1 MIIYLFEGEVV
12 FMAYIKGIFI
22 QDIYTN
28 ASNGYTVGLLRIKE
42 SDILEEVNK
51 VVTFTGIFNEL
62 KYKTTYKMEGN
73 FVEHS
78 KYGHQF
84 VVDSYEMVLPT
95 EEEEIIDFL
104 SSDIFPIGE
113 VTAKKIVDKLG
124 KDTLNKILDNKE
136 CLMGIPRL
144 PSKKVDKIYEIL
156 LEYQSTS
163 YIVLE
168 LSKLGF
174 STKNAISLLKKYG
187 MNTMDI
193 VNNNIYDIDEDIEIN
208 FFELDKIA
216 RNMGYELNDE
226 RRLEALTI
234 YTIKLLTFN
243 NGDTYLYFD
252 EMYDYIKK
260 YTLDL
265 DRDIFEYILLKLSK
279 QNRVVIVKDRYY
291 LSDYYD
297 AEEYI
302 SDRLIKLNEM
312 RKRKLPKLETKIK
325 VLEEQNNIVY
335 DKSQKEAITKA
346 LNNNLTIITGGPG
359 TGKTTIIKCIVR
371 LLIDIY
377 QINEQKIALLAPTGR
392 AAKKLMDTTGIPA
405 YTIHKYL
412 CWDKES
418 NMFLVDEGHPNLQEY
433 IIVDE
438 SSMID
443 TVLLSSLLKG
453 TTASAKYIFVGD
465 YYQLPS
471 VSQGQI
477 LKDMIDSDVMDVI
490 RLNCLYRQT
499 EGSYIINLAHEVKNK
514 MLSDKYLDKSDDY
527 NFICCS
533 DNQILDS
540 IKDIVSIALDKGY
553 REKDIQILA
562 PLYKTKNGIDNLN
575 KMLQEI
581 MNKPSK
587 NKEEIVSGDV
597 IYREGDKILQLVND
611 PDNFI
616 SNGDIGY
623 IEKIIPASKSKSKK
637 NEVTINFDGTMVT
650 YTPKDFINIT
660 HGYAISIHKSQGG
673 EFKLV
678 IIPFTLGY
686 KRMLYNKLV
695 YTAITRAKE
704 KLILIGDPNAF
715 VYGVNNDDIENRKT
729 SLKELLKNTYN

>member
-1 MIIYLFEGEVV
+1 
-12 FMAYIKGIFI
+12 MAYIKGIFI

-28 ASNGYTVGLLRIKE
+28 QTSGYTVGLLRVKE
-42 SDILEEVNK
+42 SDIEKEINK
-51 VVTFTGIFNEL
+51 VVTFTGTFNEL

-84 VVDSYEMVLPT
+84 LVDSYELVLPT

-104 SSDIFPIGE
+104 SSDLFPIGE
-113 VTAKKIVDKLG
+113 TTAKKIVDKLG
-124 KDTLNKILDNKE
+124 NDAINKILENKA
-136 CLMGIPRL
+136 CLLGIPRL
-144 PSKKVDKIYEIL
+144 PEKKVDKIYETL

-174 STKNAISLLKKYG
+174 TTKNAITILKKYS

-193 VNNNIYDIDEDIEIN
+193 IDNNIYDIEDDIEIS
-208 FFELDKIA
+208 FEELDKIA
-216 RNMGYELNDE
+216 RNKGYELNDE

-234 YTIKLLTFN
+234 NMMKVLTFN

-252 EMYDYIKK
+252 EMYQYMKK
-260 YTLDL
+260 HTDDL
-265 DRDIFEYILLKLSK
+265 SEDTFEYILLKLSK
-279 QNRVVIVKDRYY
+279 QNKIFIDKNKYY
-291 LSDYYD
+291 L
-297 AEEYI
+297 EEYYEAETYI
-302 SDRLIKLNEM
+302 TDRLTKLNDM
-312 RKRKLPKLETKIK
+312 PRRKLPKLETKIK

-335 DKSQKEAITKA
+335 DTSQKEAITKA

-359 TGKTTIIKCIVR
+359 TGKTTIINCIVR
-371 LLIDIY
+371 LLLDIY
-377 QINEQKIALLAPTGR
+377 QIKEQKIALLAPTGR
-392 AAKKLMDTTGIPA
+392 AAKKLMETTGIPA

-412 CWDKES
+412 CWDKDA
-418 NMFLVDEGHPNLQEY
+418 NLFQVDEYNPNIQEY

-443 TVLLSSLLKG
+443 TMLLSSLLKG
-453 TTASAKYIFVGD
+453 TLLGAKYIFVGD

-477 LKDMIDSDVMDVI
+477 LKDMIDSNVLDVI
-490 RLNCLYRQT
+490 KLNCLYRQS
-499 EGSYIINLAHEVKNK
+499 EGSYIINLAHEIKNK
-514 MLSDKYLDKSDDY
+514 ELSHKYLEKTDDY
-527 NFICCS
+527 NFIPCR
-533 DNQILDS
+533 DDQILDS
-540 IKDIVSIALDKGY
+540 IKEIVTIALDKGY
-553 REKDIQILA
+553 LEKDIQILA
-562 PLYKTKNGIDNLN
+562 PIYKTKNGIDNLN
-575 KMLQEI
+575 KILQEI
-581 MNKPSK
+581 MNEPSK
-587 NKEEIVSGDV
+587 HKTEITSGD
-597 IYREGDKILQLVND
+597 IIFREGDKILQLVND

-623 IEKIIPASKSKSKK
+623 IEKIVPSNKSKSKK

-678 IIPFTLGY
+678 IIPFTPSF

-695 YTAITRAKE
+695 YTAVTRAKE
-704 KLILIGDPNAF
+704 KLILIGDPSSF
-715 VYGVNNDDIENRKT
+715 TFGVYNDYIENRKT
-729 SLKELLKNTYN
+729 TLKELLEKKYN

>member
-1 MIIYLFEGEVV
+1 
-12 FMAYIKGIFI
+12 MAYIKGIFI
-22 QDIYTN
+22 QDIYSNST
-28 ASNGYTVGLLRIKE
+28 NGYTVGLLRVKE
-42 SDILEEVNK
+42 SDIPEEVNK
-51 VVTFTGIFNEL
+51 IVTFTGTFNEL

-73 FVEHS
+73 FVEHN

-84 VVDSYEMVLPT
+84 LVDTYELVLPT

-113 VTAKKIVDKLG
+113 ATAKKIVDKLG
-124 KDTLNKILDNKE
+124 NDAINKILENKE
-136 CLMGIPRL
+136 CLLGISRL

-156 LEYQSTS
+156 LDYQSTS

-174 STKNAISLLKKYG
+174 STKNAITLLKKYSI
-187 MNTMDI
+187 NTMDI
-193 VNNNIYDIDEDIEIN
+193 IDNNIYDTLDDVDIS
-208 FFELDKIA
+208 FDELDKIA
-216 RNMGYELNDE
+216 RNKGYESNDE

-234 YTIKLLTFN
+234 HAMNVLTFN

-252 EMYDYIKK
+252 EMYQYMKK
-260 YTLDL
+260 HTDDL
-265 DRDIFEYILLKLSK
+265 DEDTFEYILLKLSK
-279 QNRVVIVKDRYY
+279 QKRIVIIKNKYY
-291 LSDYYD
+291 LEEHFE
-297 AEEYI
+297 AENYI
-302 SDRLIKLNEM
+302 VDRLVRLNDSP
-312 RKRKLPKLETKIK
+312 RRKLPKLETKIK

-335 DKSQKEAITKA
+335 DESQKEAITKA

-371 LLIDIY
+371 LLLDIY
-377 QINEQKIALLAPTGR
+377 GIKEQKIALLAPTGR

-412 CWDKES
+412 CWDKDA
-418 NMFLVDEGHPNLQEY
+418 NLFQVDEANPNTQEY

-443 TVLLSSLLKG
+443 TMLLSSLLKG
-453 TTASAKYIFVGD
+453 TLLGAKYIFVGD

-477 LKDMIDSDVMDVI
+477 LKDMIDSNVLDVI
-490 RLNCLYRQT
+490 KLNCLYRQT
-499 EGSYIINLAHEVKNK
+499 EGSYIINLAYEIKNK
-514 MLSDKYLDKSDDY
+514 ELSQKYLDKTDDY
-527 NFICCS
+527 NFIPCP
-533 DNQILDS
+533 DNQILES
-540 IKDIVSIALDKGY
+540 IKDIVSIAIDKGY
-553 REKDIQILA
+553 QEKDIQILA

-581 MNKPSK
+581 MNEPSK
-587 NKEEIVSGDV
+587 NKTEITSGD
-597 IYREGDKILQLVND
+597 IIFREGDKILQLVND

-623 IEKIIPASKSKSKK
+623 IEKIIPAGKSKSKK
-637 NEVTINFDGTMVT
+637 NEVTINFDGTIVT

-678 IIPFTLGY
+678 IIPFTPSF

-695 YTAITRAKE
+695 YTAVTRAKE
-704 KLILIGDPNAF
+704 KLILIGDPNSF
-715 VYGVNNDDIENRKT
+715 VYGVNNDYIENRKT
-729 SLKELLKNTYN
+729 SLKELLENKYNS

>member
-1 MIIYLFEGEVV
+1 
-12 FMAYIKGIFI
+12 MAYIKGIFI
-22 QDIYTN
+22 QDIYSNST
-28 ASNGYTVGLLRIKE
+28 NGYTVGLLRVKE

-51 VVTFTGIFNEL
+51 VVTFTGKFNEL

-73 FVEHS
+73 FVEHN

-84 VVDSYEMVLPT
+84 LVESYELVLPT

-113 VTAKKIVDKLG
+113 ATAKKIVDKLG
-124 KDTLNKILDNKE
+124 KDSINKILEDKNN
-136 CLMGIPRL
+136 LLGIPRL
-144 PSKKVDKIYEIL
+144 SEKKIDKIYEIL
-156 LEYQSTS
+156 LDYQSTS
-163 YIVLE
+163 HIVLE
-168 LSKLGF
+168 LTKLGF
-174 STKNAISLLKKYG
+174 STKNAITLLKKYSN
-187 MNTMDI
+187 NTLDI
-193 VNNNIYDIDEDIEIN
+193 INNNIYDVEDDIEIN
-208 FFELDKIA
+208 FIELDKIA
-216 RNMGYELNDE
+216 KNMGYELNDE
-226 RRLEALTI
+226 RRLDALTI
-234 YTIKLLTFN
+234 YTIKTLTFN

-252 EMYDYIKK
+252 EMYQFIKK
-260 YTLDL
+260 YTDNLDENT
-265 DRDIFEYILLKLSK
+265 FEYILLKLSK
-279 QNRVVIVKDRYY
+279 QNKIYIEKNKYY
-291 LSDYYD
+291 LDDYYE
-297 AEEYI
+297 AETYI
-302 SDRLIKLNEM
+302 TDRLTKLNELK
-312 RKRKLPKLETKIK
+312 RRKLPKLETKIK
-325 VLEEQNNIVY
+325 VLEEANNIIY

-359 TGKTTIIKCIVR
+359 TGKTTIVKCIVR

-392 AAKKLMDTTGIPA
+392 AAKKLMETTGIPA

-412 CWDKES
+412 CWDKD
-418 NMFLVDEGHPNLQEY
+418 NNIFQVDEANPNTQDY

-443 TVLLSSLLKG
+443 TILLESLLKG
-453 TTASAKYIFVGD
+453 TLKTAKYIFVGD

-477 LKDMIDSDVMDVI
+477 LKDMIDSNVLDVI
-490 RLNCLYRQT
+490 KLNCLYRQT
-499 EGSYIINLAHEVKNK
+499 EGSYIINLAHEIKNK
-514 MLSDKYLDKSDDY
+514 ELSDKYLQKTDDY
-527 NFICCS
+527 NFISCP
-533 DNQILDS
+533 DDQILNS
-540 IKDIVSIALDKGY
+540 IKDIVTKALEKGY

-575 KMLQEI
+575 KALQEI

-587 NKEEIVSGDV
+587 NKKEITSGDT
-597 IYREGDKILQLVND
+597 IFREGDKILQLVND

-623 IEKIIPASKSKSKK
+623 IEKIIPAGLSKSKK

-678 IIPFTLGY
+678 VIPFTPSF

-695 YTAITRAKE
+695 YTAVTRAKE
-704 KLILIGDPNAF
+704 KLILIGDPQSF
-715 VYGVNNDDIENRKT
+715 VYGVNNVYIENRKT
-729 SLKELLKNTYN
+729 TLKELLKNKYN

>member
-1 MIIYLFEGEVV
+1 
-12 FMAYIKGIFI
+12 MAYIKGIFI

-28 ASNGYTVGLLRIKE
+28 STNGYTVGLLRIKE
-42 SDILEEVNK
+42 SDIPEEVNK
-51 VVTFTGIFNEL
+51 VVTFTGTFNDL

-73 FVEHS
+73 FVEHK

-84 VVDSYEMVLPT
+84 IVDTYEVVLPT

-104 SSDIFPIGE
+104 SSDMFPIGE
-113 VTAKKIVDKLG
+113 ATAKKIVDKLG
-124 KDTLNKILDNKE
+124 ANTINMILEDKNS
-136 CLMGIPRL
+136 LLGIPRL
-144 PSKKVDKIYEIL
+144 PEKKVDKIYETL

-174 STKNAISLLKKYG
+174 TTKNAITLLKKYS

-193 VNNNIYDIDEDIEIN
+193 INNNIYDIEEDIEIP
-208 FFELDKIA
+208 FDELDKIA
-216 RNMGYELNDE
+216 KNMGYELNDE
-226 RRLEALTI
+226 RRLEALCIHMMKT
-234 YTIKLLTFN
+234 LTFN

-252 EMYDYIKK
+252 EMYEYMKK
-260 YTLDL
+260 HTDNLDE
-265 DRDIFEYILLKLSK
+265 DIFEYILLKLSK
-279 QNRVVIVKDRYY
+279 QNKIKIIKNKYY
-291 LSDYYD
+291 LSDHHE
-297 AEEYI
+297 AENYI
-302 SDRLIKLNEM
+302 TDRLIKLNEM
-312 RKRKLPKLETKIK
+312 KRRKLPKLETKIK
-325 VLEEQNNIVY
+325 VLEDANNIIY

-359 TGKTTIIKCIVR
+359 TGKTTIIKCIVK

-377 QINEQKIALLAPTGR
+377 GINESKIALLAPTGR
-392 AAKKLMDTTGIPA
+392 AAKKLIETTRIPA

-418 NMFLVDEGHPNLQEY
+418 NLFQVDETNPNQQEY

-443 TVLLSSLLKG
+443 TMLLSSLLKG
-453 TTASAKYIFVGD
+453 TTLSAKYIFVGD

-477 LKDMIDSDVMDVI
+477 LKDMIDSEVLDVI
-490 RLNCLYRQT
+490 KLNCLYRQT
-499 EGSYIINLAHEVKNK
+499 EGSYIINLAHEIKSK
-514 MLSDKYLDKSDDY
+514 ELSEKYLEKTDDY
-527 NFICCS
+527 NFISCS
-533 DNQILDS
+533 DDQILSS
-540 IKDIVSIALDKGY
+540 IKDIVTIALNKGY
-553 REKDIQILA
+553 HEKDIQVLA

-575 KMLQEI
+575 KSLQEI

-587 NKEEIVSGDV
+587 HKTEITSGE
-597 IYREGDKILQLVND
+597 IIFREGDKILQLVND

-623 IEKIIPASKSKSKK
+623 IEKIIPANKSKSKK

-678 IIPFTLGY
+678 IIPFTPAY

-695 YTAITRAKE
+695 YTAVTRAKE
-704 KLILIGDPNAF
+704 KLILIGDPNSF
-715 VYGVNNDDIENRKT
+715 KYGVYNDYIEQRKT
-729 SLKELLKNTYN
+729 SLKELLENKYN

>member
-1 MIIYLFEGEVV
+1 
-12 FMAYIKGIFI
+12 MAYIKGIFI

-28 ASNGYTVGLLRIKE
+28 QTSGYTVGLLRVKE
-42 SDILEEVNK
+42 SDIEKEINK
-51 VVTFTGIFNEL
+51 VVTFTGTFNEL

-84 VVDSYEMVLPT
+84 LVDSYELVLPT

-104 SSDIFPIGE
+104 SSDLFPIGE
-113 VTAKKIVDKLG
+113 TTAKKIVDKLG
-124 KDTLNKILDNKE
+124 NDAINKILENKA
-136 CLMGIPRL
+136 CLLGIPRL
-144 PSKKVDKIYEIL
+144 PEKKVDKIYETL

-174 STKNAISLLKKYG
+174 TTKNAITILKKYS

-193 VNNNIYDIDEDIEIN
+193 IDNNIYDIEDDIEIS
-208 FFELDKIA
+208 FEELDKIA
-216 RNMGYELNDE
+216 RNKGYELNDE

-234 YTIKLLTFN
+234 NMMKVLTFN

-252 EMYDYIKK
+252 EMYQYMKK
-260 YTLDL
+260 HTDDL
-265 DRDIFEYILLKLSK
+265 SEDTFEYILLKLSK
-279 QNRVVIVKDRYY
+279 QNKIFIDKNKYY
-291 LSDYYD
+291 L
-297 AEEYI
+297 EEYYEAETYI
-302 SDRLIKLNEM
+302 TDRLTKLNDM
-312 RKRKLPKLETKIK
+312 PRRKLPKLETKIK

-335 DKSQKEAITKA
+335 DTSQKEAITKA

-359 TGKTTIIKCIVR
+359 TGKTTIINCIVR
-371 LLIDIY
+371 LLLDIY
-377 QINEQKIALLAPTGR
+377 QIKEQKIALLAPTGR
-392 AAKKLMDTTGIPA
+392 AAKKLMETTGIPA

-412 CWDKES
+412 CWDKDA
-418 NMFLVDEGHPNLQEY
+418 NLFQVDEYNPNIQEY

-443 TVLLSSLLKG
+443 TMLLSSLLKG
-453 TTASAKYIFVGD
+453 TILGAKYIFVGD

-477 LKDMIDSDVMDVI
+477 LKDMIDSNVLDVI
-490 RLNCLYRQT
+490 KLNCLYRQS
-499 EGSYIINLAHEVKNK
+499 EGSYIINLAHEIKNK
-514 MLSDKYLDKSDDY
+514 ELSHKYLEKTDDY
-527 NFICCS
+527 NFIPCR
-533 DNQILDS
+533 DDQILDS
-540 IKDIVSIALDKGY
+540 IKEIVTIALDKGY
-553 REKDIQILA
+553 LEKDIQILA
-562 PLYKTKNGIDNLN
+562 PIYKTKNGIDNLN
-575 KMLQEI
+575 KILQEI
-581 MNKPSK
+581 MNEPSK
-587 NKEEIVSGDV
+587 HKTEITSGD
-597 IYREGDKILQLVND
+597 IIFREGDKILQLVND

-623 IEKIIPASKSKSKK
+623 IEKIVPSNKSKSKK

-678 IIPFTLGY
+678 IIPFTPSF

-695 YTAITRAKE
+695 YTAVTRAKE
-704 KLILIGDPNAF
+704 KLILIGDPSSF
-715 VYGVNNDDIENRKT
+715 TFGVYNDYIENRKT
-729 SLKELLKNTYN
+729 SLKELLEKKYN

>member
-1 MIIYLFEGEVV
+1 MY
-12 FMAYIKGIFI
+12 MAYIKGIFI

-28 ASNGYTVGLLRIKE
+28 STNGYTVGLLRVKE
-42 SDILEEVNK
+42 SDLPEEVNK
-51 VVTFTGIFNEL
+51 VVTFTGTFDEL

-73 FVEHS
+73 FVEHN

-84 VVDSYEMVLPT
+84 LVESYEIVLPT
-95 EEEEIIDFL
+95 EEEEIIEFL

-113 VTAKKIVDKLG
+113 ATAKKIVDKLG
-124 KDTLNKILDNKE
+124 KETLSKILEGKE
-136 CLMGIPRL
+136 CLLGIPRL
-144 PSKKVDKIYEIL
+144 PEKKVNKIYEIL
-156 LEYQSTS
+156 LDYQSTS
-163 YIVLE
+163 HIVLE

-174 STKNAISLLKKYG
+174 STKNAITILKKYSN
-187 MNTMDI
+187 NTMDI
-193 VNNNIYDIDEDIEIN
+193 VNNNIYDIQDDIEIS
-208 FFELDKIA
+208 FDELDKIA
-216 RNMGYELNDE
+216 KNMGYDSNDE

-234 YTIKLLTFN
+234 NMMKILTFN

-252 EMYDYIKK
+252 EMYEYMKK
-260 YTLDL
+260 HTDNLDE
-265 DRDIFEYILLKLSK
+265 DTFEYILLKLSK
-279 QNRVVIVKDRYY
+279 QHRIIIDKNKYY
-291 LSDYYD
+291 LEDYYD
-297 AEEYI
+297 SETYI
-302 SDRLIKLNEM
+302 TDRLTKLNDM
-312 RKRKLPKLETKIK
+312 KRRKLPKLETKIK
-325 VLEEQNNIVY
+325 ILEEQNNIVY
-335 DKSQKEAITKA
+335 DQSQKEAITKA

-371 LLIDIY
+371 LLLDIY
-377 QINEQKIALLAPTGR
+377 QIKEQKIALLAPTGR

-412 CWDKES
+412 CWDKEA
-418 NMFLVDEGHPNLQEY
+418 NLFEVDESNPNPQEY

-443 TVLLSSLLKG
+443 TILLSSLLKG
-453 TTASAKYIFVGD
+453 TLLGAKYIFVGD

-477 LKDMIDSDVMDVI
+477 LKDMIDSNVLDVI
-490 RLNCLYRQT
+490 KLNCLYRQT
-499 EGSYIINLAHEVKNK
+499 EGSYIINLAHEIKNK
-514 MLSDKYLDKSDDY
+514 ELSEKYLEKTDDY
-527 NFICCS
+527 NFIPCP

-540 IKDIVSIALDKGY
+540 IKDIVNIALEKGY
-553 REKDIQILA
+553 HEKDIQVLA

-575 KMLQEI
+575 KILQEI

-587 NKEEIVSGDV
+587 NKTEITSGD
-597 IYREGDKILQLVND
+597 IIFREGDKMLQLVND

-623 IEKIIPASKSKSKK
+623 IEKIIPSHKSKSKK

-678 IIPFTLGY
+678 IIPFSPSY

-695 YTAITRAKE
+695 YTAVTRAKE
-704 KLILIGDPNAF
+704 KLILIGDPNSF
-715 VYGVNNDDIENRKT
+715 VYGVQNDYIENRKT
-729 SLKELLKNTYN
+729 SLKELLEKKYNS

>member
-1 MIIYLFEGEVV
+1 MS
-12 FMAYIKGIFI
+12 YIKGIFI

-28 ASNGYTVGLLRIKE
+28 KTNGYTVGLIRIKE
-42 SDILEEVNK
+42 SDIPEEINK
-51 VVTFTGIFNEL
+51 VVTFTGTFNDL

-73 FVEHS
+73 FVEHK

-84 VVDSYEMVLPT
+84 IVDSYEIVLPS

-104 SSDIFPIGE
+104 SSDMFPIGE
-113 VTAKKIVDKLG
+113 TTAKKIVDKLG
-124 KDTLNKILDNKE
+124 SNAINMILEDKN
-136 CLMGIPRL
+136 CLLGIPRL
-144 PSKKVDKIYEIL
+144 PEKKVDQIYEIL
-156 LEYQSTS
+156 LDYQSTS

-174 STKNAISLLKKYG
+174 TTKNAITLLKKYS

-193 VNNNIYDIDEDIEIN
+193 INNNIYDVEEDIEIP
-208 FFELDKIA
+208 FEELDKIA
-216 RNMGYELNDE
+216 KNMGYDLNDE
-226 RRLEALTI
+226 RRLEALCIHMMKTI
-234 YTIKLLTFN
+234 TFN

-252 EMYDYIKK
+252 EMYEYIKK
-260 YTLDL
+260 HTDNLDEET
-265 DRDIFEYILLKLSK
+265 FEYILLKLSK
-279 QNRVVIVKDRYY
+279 QNRIKIIKNKYY
-291 LSDYYD
+291 LSDHYE
-297 AEEYI
+297 AENYI
-302 SDRLIKLNEM
+302 TNRLTKLNEM
-312 RKRKLPKLETKIK
+312 KRRKLPKLETKIK
-325 VLEEQNNIVY
+325 VLEEANNIVY

-359 TGKTTIIKCIVR
+359 TGKTTIIKCIVK

-377 QINEQKIALLAPTGR
+377 GINEQKIALLAPTGR
-392 AAKKLMDTTGIPA
+392 AAKKLIETTRIPA
-405 YTIHKYL
+405 STIHKYL
-412 CWDKES
+412 CWDKEA
-418 NMFLVDEGHPNLQEY
+418 NLFQVDETNPNLQEY

-443 TVLLSSLLKG
+443 TMLLSSLLKG
-453 TTASAKYIFVGD
+453 TTLSAKYIFVGD

-477 LKDMIDSDVMDVI
+477 LKDMIDSEVLDVI
-490 RLNCLYRQT
+490 KLNCLYRQT
-499 EGSYIINLAHEVKNK
+499 EGSYIINLAHEIKNK
-514 MLSDKYLDKSDDY
+514 ELSEKYLDKTDDY
-527 NFICCS
+527 NFIPCP
-533 DNQILDS
+533 DDQILDS
-540 IKDIVSIALDKGY
+540 IKDIVTKALDKGY
-553 REKDIQILA
+553 HEKDIQVLA

-575 KMLQEI
+575 KTLQEI

-587 NKEEIVSGDV
+587 HKTEITSGE
-597 IYREGDKILQLVND
+597 IIFREGDKILQLVND

-623 IEKIIPASKSKSKK
+623 IEKIIPANKSKSKK

-678 IIPFTLGY
+678 IIPFTPAY

-695 YTAITRAKE
+695 YTAVTRAKE
-704 KLILIGDPNAF
+704 KLILLGDPNSF
-715 VYGVNNDDIENRKT
+715 KYGVYNDYIENRKT
-729 SLKELLKNTYN
+729 SLKELLENKYN

>member
-1 MIIYLFEGEVV
+1 MS
-12 FMAYIKGIFI
+12 YIKGIFI

-28 ASNGYTVGLLRIKE
+28 KTNGYTVGLLRIKE
-42 SDILEEVNK
+42 SDIPEEVNK
-51 VVTFTGIFNEL
+51 VVTFTGTFNDL

-73 FVEHS
+73 FVEHK

-84 VVDSYEMVLPT
+84 IVDSYEIVLPT

-104 SSDIFPIGE
+104 SSDMFPIGE
-113 VTAKKIVDKLG
+113 TTAKKIVDKLG
-124 KDTLNKILDNKE
+124 SNAINMILEDKN
-136 CLMGIPRL
+136 CLLGIPRL
-144 PSKKVDKIYEIL
+144 PEKKVDQIYEIL
-156 LEYQSTS
+156 LDYQSTS

-174 STKNAISLLKKYG
+174 TTKNAITLLKKYS

-193 VNNNIYDIDEDIEIN
+193 INNNIYDVEEDIEIP
-208 FFELDKIA
+208 FEELDKIA
-216 RNMGYELNDE
+216 KNMGYDLNDE
-226 RRLEALTI
+226 RRLEALCIHMMKTI
-234 YTIKLLTFN
+234 TFN

-252 EMYDYIKK
+252 EMYEYIKK
-260 YTLDL
+260 HTDSLDEET
-265 DRDIFEYILLKLSK
+265 FEYILLKLSK
-279 QNRVVIVKDRYY
+279 QNRIKIIKNKYY
-291 LSDYYD
+291 LSDHYE
-297 AEEYI
+297 AENYI
-302 SDRLIKLNEM
+302 TNRLTKLNEM
-312 RKRKLPKLETKIK
+312 KRRKLPKLETKIK
-325 VLEEQNNIVY
+325 VLEEANNIVY

-359 TGKTTIIKCIVR
+359 TGKTTIIKCIVK

-377 QINEQKIALLAPTGR
+377 GINEQKIALLAPTGR
-392 AAKKLMDTTGIPA
+392 AAKKLIETTRIPA
-405 YTIHKYL
+405 STIHKYL
-412 CWDKES
+412 CWDKEA
-418 NMFLVDEGHPNLQEY
+418 NLFQVDEANPNLQEY

-443 TVLLSSLLKG
+443 TMLLSSLLKG
-453 TTASAKYIFVGD
+453 TTLSAKYIFVGD

-477 LKDMIDSDVMDVI
+477 LKDMIDSEVLDVI
-490 RLNCLYRQT
+490 KLNCLYRQT
-499 EGSYIINLAHEVKNK
+499 EGSYIINLAHEIKNK
-514 MLSDKYLDKSDDY
+514 ELSEKYLDKTDDY
-527 NFICCS
+527 NFIPCP
-533 DNQILDS
+533 DDQILDS
-540 IKDIVSIALDKGY
+540 IKDIVTKALDKGY
-553 REKDIQILA
+553 HEKDIQVLA

-575 KMLQEI
+575 KTLQEI

-587 NKEEIVSGDV
+587 HKTEITSGE
-597 IYREGDKILQLVND
+597 IIFREGDKILQLVND

-623 IEKIIPASKSKSKK
+623 IEKIIPANKSKSKK

-678 IIPFTLGY
+678 IIPFTPAY

-695 YTAITRAKE
+695 YTAVTRAKE
-704 KLILIGDPNAF
+704 KLILLGDPNSF
-715 VYGVNNDDIENRKT
+715 KYGVYNDYIENRKT
-729 SLKELLKNTYN
+729 SLKELLENKYN

>member
-1 MIIYLFEGEVV
+1 MY
-12 FMAYIKGIFI
+12 MAYIKGIFI
-22 QDIYTN
+22 QDIYSNPT
-28 ASNGYTVGLLRIKE
+28 NGYTVGLLRIKE
-42 SDILEEVNK
+42 SDIPEEVNK
-51 VVTFTGIFNEL
+51 VVTFTGTFDEL

-73 FVEHS
+73 FVEHN

-84 VVDSYEMVLPT
+84 LVDTYELVLPT

-113 VTAKKIVDKLG
+113 ATAKKIVDKLG
-124 KDTLNKILDNKE
+124 NDAINKILENKE
-136 CLMGIPRL
+136 CLLGIPRL
-144 PSKKVDKIYEIL
+144 PEKKVDKIYEIL
-156 LEYQSTS
+156 LDYQSTS

-174 STKNAISLLKKYG
+174 TTKNAITILKKYG
-187 MNTMDI
+187 INTMDVI
-193 VNNNIYDIDEDIEIN
+193 DNNIYDVSDDIDISFDD
-208 FFELDKIA
+208 LDKIA
-216 RNMGYELNDE
+216 KNKGYESNDE

-234 YTIKLLTFN
+234 HAMNVLTFN

-252 EMYDYIKK
+252 EMYQYMKK
-260 YTLDL
+260 HTDNLDE
-265 DRDIFEYILLKLSK
+265 DTFEYILLKLSK
-279 QNRVVIVKDRYY
+279 QNKIIIVKNKYY
-291 LSDYYD
+291 LTEHYE
-297 AEEYI
+297 AENYI
-302 SDRLIKLNEM
+302 ANRLSKLNDM
-312 RKRKLPKLETKIK
+312 PRRKLPKLETKIK

-335 DKSQKEAITKA
+335 DPSQKEAITKA

-359 TGKTTIIKCIVR
+359 TGKTTIVKCIVK
-371 LLIDIY
+371 LLLEIY
-377 QINEQKIALLAPTGR
+377 GIKEQKIALLAPTGR

-412 CWDKES
+412 CWDKDA
-418 NMFLVDEGHPNLQEY
+418 NLFQVDESHPNNQEY

-443 TVLLSSLLKG
+443 AMLLSSLLKG
-453 TTASAKYIFVGD
+453 TLLGAKYIFVGD

-471 VSQGQI
+471 VSQGQV
-477 LKDMIDSDVMDVI
+477 LKDMIDSNVLDVI
-490 RLNCLYRQT
+490 KLNCLYRQT
-499 EGSYIINLAHEVKNK
+499 EGSYIINLAYEIKNK
-514 MLSDKYLDKSDDY
+514 ELSEKYLNKTDDY
-527 NFICCS
+527 NFIPCP

-540 IKDIVSIALDKGY
+540 IKDIVNIALEKGY
-553 REKDIQILA
+553 HEKDIQILA

-587 NKEEIVSGDV
+587 NKTEITSGDT
-597 IYREGDKILQLVND
+597 IFREGDKILQLVND

-623 IEKIIPASKSKSKK
+623 IEKIIPAGKSKSKK
-637 NEVTINFDGTMVT
+637 NEVTINFDGTIVT

-678 IIPFTLGY
+678 IIPFTPSF

-695 YTAITRAKE
+695 YTAVTRAKE
-704 KLILIGDPNAF
+704 KLILIGDPNSF
-715 VYGVNNDDIENRKT
+715 VYGVGNDYIENRKT
-729 SLKELLKNTYN
+729 SLKELLENKYN

>member
-1 MIIYLFEGEVV
+1 MS
-12 FMAYIKGIFI
+12 YIKGIFI
-22 QDIYTN
+22 QDIYSNPT
-28 ASNGYTVGLLRIKE
+28 NGYTVGLLRVKE
-42 SDILEEVNK
+42 SDIPEEVNK
-51 VVTFTGIFNEL
+51 VVTFTGTFNEL

-73 FVEHS
+73 FVEHN

-84 VVDSYEMVLPT
+84 LVDSYELVLPT

-113 VTAKKIVDKLG
+113 ATAKKIVDKLG
-124 KDTLNKILDNKE
+124 TDTLNKILEDKN
-136 CLMGIPRL
+136 CLLGIPRL
-144 PSKKVDKIYEIL
+144 PEKKVDKIYEIL
-156 LEYQSTS
+156 LDYQSTS

-174 STKNAISLLKKYG
+174 STKNAITLLKKYS

-193 VNNNIYDIDEDIEIN
+193 IDNNIYDVRDDIEIS
-208 FFELDKIA
+208 FDELDKIA
-216 RNMGYELNDE
+216 RNKGYELNDE

-234 YTIKLLTFN
+234 NMMNVLTFN

-252 EMYDYIKK
+252 EMYEYMKK
-260 YTLDL
+260 HTDNIEE
-265 DRDIFEYILLKLSK
+265 DTFEYILLKLSK
-279 QNRVVIVKDRYY
+279 QSKIFIDKNKYY
-291 LSDYYD
+291 LYEHYE
-297 AEEYI
+297 AETYI
-302 SDRLIKLNEM
+302 TNRLAKLNDM
-312 RKRKLPKLETKIK
+312 PRRKLPKLETKIK
-325 VLEEQNNIVY
+325 VLEDTNNIVY
-335 DKSQKEAITKA
+335 DPSQKEAITKA

-359 TGKTTIIKCIVR
+359 TGKTTIVKCIVK
-371 LLIDIY
+371 LLLDIY
-377 QINEQKIALLAPTGR
+377 GIKEQKIALLAPTGR

-412 CWDKES
+412 CWDKEA
-418 NMFLVDEGHPNLQEY
+418 NLFQVDEAHPNLQEY

-443 TVLLSSLLKG
+443 TMLLSSLLKG
-453 TTASAKYIFVGD
+453 TTLGAKYIFVGD

-477 LKDMIDSDVMDVI
+477 LKDMIDSNVLDVI
-490 RLNCLYRQT
+490 KLNCLYRQT
-499 EGSYIINLAHEVKNK
+499 EGSYIINLAHEIKNK
-514 MLSDKYLDKSDDY
+514 ELSKKYLEKTDDY
-527 NFICCS
+527 NFISCS
-533 DNQILDS
+533 DTQILDMV
-540 IKDIVSIALDKGY
+540 KDIVEKALEKGY
-553 REKDIQILA
+553 HEKDIQILA

-575 KMLQEI
+575 KVLQEI

-587 NKEEIVSGDV
+587 NKAEITSGD
-597 IYREGDKILQLVND
+597 IIFREGDKILQLVND

-623 IEKIIPASKSKSKK
+623 IEKIIPAGKSKSKK
-637 NEVTINFDGTMVT
+637 NEVTINFDGTMAT

-678 IIPFTLGY
+678 IIPFTPSF

-704 KLILIGDPNAF
+704 KLILIGDPNSF
-715 VYGVNNDDIENRKT
+715 VYGVNNDYIENRKT
-729 SLKELLKNTYN
+729 SLKELLENKYN

>member
-1 MIIYLFEGEVV
+1 
-12 FMAYIKGIFI
+12 MAYIKGIFI
-22 QDIYTN
+22 QDIYSNST
-28 ASNGYTVGLLRIKE
+28 NGYTVGLLRVKE

-51 VVTFTGIFNEL
+51 VVTFTGTFNEL

-73 FVEHS
+73 FVEHN

-84 VVDSYEMVLPT
+84 LVESYELVLPT

-113 VTAKKIVDKLG
+113 ATAKKIVDKLG
-124 KDTLNKILDNKE
+124 NDAINKILENKE
-136 CLMGIPRL
+136 CLLGIPRL
-144 PSKKVDKIYEIL
+144 PEKKVDKIYEIL
-156 LEYQSTS
+156 LDYQSTS

-174 STKNAISLLKKYG
+174 STKNAITLLKKYG
-187 MNTMDI
+187 INTMDI
-193 VNNNIYDIDEDIEIN
+193 IDNNIYDVSDDIDISFD
-208 FFELDKIA
+208 ELDKIA
-216 RNMGYELNDE
+216 KNIGYELNDE

-234 YTIKLLTFN
+234 NMMNLLTFN

-252 EMYDYIKK
+252 EMYEYIKK
-260 YTLDL
+260 HTDDL
-265 DRDIFEYILLKLSK
+265 DEDTFEYILLKLSK
-279 QNRVVIVKDRYY
+279 QNRIVIVKNKYY
-291 LSDYYD
+291 LLEHYE
-297 AEEYI
+297 AENYI
-302 SDRLIKLNEM
+302 ANRLTKLNDTE
-312 RKRKLPKLETKIK
+312 RRKLPKLETKIK
-325 VLEEQNNIVY
+325 VLEEQNNIIY
-335 DKSQKEAITKA
+335 DPSQKEAITKA

-359 TGKTTIIKCIVR
+359 TGKTTIVKCIVR
-371 LLIDIY
+371 LLLDIY
-377 QINEQKIALLAPTGR
+377 GIKEQKIALLAPTGR

-412 CWDKES
+412 CWDKEA
-418 NMFLVDEGHPNLQEY
+418 NLFQVDEIHPNLQEY

-443 TVLLSSLLKG
+443 TMLLSSLLKG
-453 TTASAKYIFVGD
+453 TLPTSKYIFVGD

-477 LKDMIDSDVMDVI
+477 LKDMIDSNVLDVI
-490 RLNCLYRQT
+490 KLNCLYRQT
-499 EGSYIINLAHEVKNK
+499 EGSYIINLAHEIKNK
-514 MLSDKYLDKSDDY
+514 ELSQKYLEKTDDY
-527 NFICCS
+527 NFISCP
-533 DNQILDS
+533 DNQILES
-540 IKDIVSIALDKGY
+540 VKDIVEKALDKGY
-553 REKDIQILA
+553 HEKDIQVLA
-562 PLYKTKNGIDNLN
+562 PIYRTKNGIDNLN
-575 KMLQEI
+575 KILQEI

-587 NKEEIVSGDV
+587 NKKEITSGEI

-623 IEKIIPASKSKSKK
+623 IEKIIPAGLSKSKK
-637 NEVTINFDGTMVT
+637 NEVTINFDGTLVT

-678 IIPFTLGY
+678 IIPFTPSY

-695 YTAITRAKE
+695 YTAVTRAKE
-704 KLILIGDPNAF
+704 KLILIGDSNSF
-715 VYGVNNDDIENRKT
+715 VYGVNNDYIENRKT
-729 SLKELLKNTYN
+729 SLKELLENKYN

>member
-136 CLMGIPRL
+136 CLMDIPRL

-302 SDRLIKLNEM
+302 TDRLIKLNEM

>member
-1 MIIYLFEGEVV
+1 MVMC
-12 FMAYIKGIFI
+12 MAYIKGIFI

-28 ASNGYTVGLLRIKE
+28 TTNGYTVGLLRIKE
-42 SDILEEVNK
+42 SDVHEEVNK
-51 VVTFTGIFNEL
+51 VVTFTGTFNEL

-73 FVEHS
+73 FVEHH

-84 VVDSYEMVLPT
+84 LVDSYEIVLPT

-124 KDTLNKILDNKE
+124 NDAINKILENKE
-136 CLMGIPRL
+136 CLLGIPRL
-144 PSKKVDKIYEIL
+144 PEKKVDKIYEIL
-156 LEYQSTS
+156 LDYQSTS

-174 STKNAISLLKKYG
+174 STKNAITILKKYS

-193 VNNNIYDIDEDIEIN
+193 IDNNIYDVEDDIEIS
-208 FFELDKIA
+208 FDELDKIA
-216 RNMGYELNDE
+216 RNKGSELNDE

-234 YTIKLLTFN
+234 NMMKVLTFN
-243 NGDTYLYFD
+243 NGDTYLFFD
-252 EMYDYIKK
+252 EMYEYIKK
-260 YTLDL
+260 HTDDL
-265 DRDIFEYILLKLSK
+265 DEDNFEYILLKLAK
-279 QNRVVIVKDRYY
+279 QNRIIIDKNKYY
-291 LSDYYD
+291 L
-297 AEEYI
+297 EEYYSYETYI
-302 SDRLIKLNEM
+302 TDRLTKLNDM
-312 RKRKLPKLETKIK
+312 PRRKLPKLETKIK

-335 DKSQKEAITKA
+335 DISQKEAITKA

-371 LLIDIY
+371 LLLDIY
-377 QINEQKIALLAPTGR
+377 GIKEQKIALLAPTGR

-418 NMFLVDEGHPNLQEY
+418 NLFQVDEINPNTQEY
-433 IIVDE
+433 IIIDE

-443 TVLLSSLLKG
+443 TMLLASLLKG
-453 TTASAKYIFVGD
+453 TLLGAKYIFVGD

-477 LKDMIDSDVMDVI
+477 LKDMIDSNVLDVI

-499 EGSYIINLAHEVKNK
+499 EGSYIINLAHEIKNK
-514 MLSDKYLDKSDDY
+514 ELSQKYLEKTDDY
-527 NFICCS
+527 NFIPCP
-533 DNQILDS
+533 DEQILDS
-540 IKDIVSIALDKGY
+540 IKDIVIKALEKGY
-553 REKDIQILA
+553 HEKDIQVLA
-562 PLYKTKNGIDNLN
+562 PIYKTKNGIDNLN
-575 KMLQEI
+575 KILQEI
-581 MNKPSK
+581 INPPSK
-587 NKEEIVSGDV
+587 NKTEITSGEIVF
-597 IYREGDKILQLVND
+597 REGDKILQLVND

-616 SNGDIGY
+616 SNGDLGY
-623 IEKIIPASKSKSKK
+623 IEKIIPSNKSKSKK
-637 NEVTINFDGTMVT
+637 NEVTINFDGTLVT

-678 IIPFTLGY
+678 IIPFTPSF

-695 YTAITRAKE
+695 YTAVTRAKE
-704 KLILIGDPNAF
+704 KLILIGDPNSF
-715 VYGVNNDDIENRKT
+715 VYGVNNDYIENRKT
-729 SLKELLKNTYN
+729 SLKELLEKKYN

>member
-1 MIIYLFEGEVV
+1 MMVIY
-12 FMAYIKGIFI
+12 MSYIKGIFI

-28 ASNGYTVGLLRIKE
+28 QSNGYTVGLLRVKE
-42 SDILEEVNK
+42 SDCSSEVNK
-51 VVTFTGIFNEL
+51 VVTFTGTFDEL
-62 KYKTTYKMEGN
+62 KYKTTYKMDGE
-73 FVEHS
+73 FVEHP

-84 VVDSYEMVLPT
+84 LVDTYEIILPT

-113 VTAKKIVDKLG
+113 TTAKKIVDKLG
-124 KDTLNKILDNKE
+124 KDALNKILEDKN
-136 CLMGIPRL
+136 CLLGISRL
-144 PSKKVDKIYEIL
+144 PEKKIDKIYENL
-156 LEYQSTS
+156 LDYQSTS
-163 YIVLE
+163 HIVLE

-174 STKNAISLLKKYG
+174 TTKNALTLLKKYG
-187 MNTMDI
+187 MNTLDVI
-193 VNNNIYDIDEDIEIN
+193 NNNIYDVLDDLEIS
-208 FFELDKIA
+208 FDELDKIA
-216 RNMGYELNDE
+216 KNMGYEPNDD

-234 YTIKLLTFN
+234 NTIKVLTFN

-252 EMYDYIKK
+252 EIYQQIQKN
-260 YTLDL
+260 TIDL
-265 DRDIFEYILLKLSK
+265 DKETFEYILLKLAK
-279 QNRVVIVKDRYY
+279 QNRIFINKEKYY
-291 LSDYYD
+291 L
-297 AEEYI
+297 EEYHDSETYI
-302 SDRLIKLNEM
+302 SNRLTKLNEM
-312 RKRKLPKLETKIK
+312 RRRKLPKLETKIK
-325 VLEEQNNIVY
+325 ILEEQNNIIY
-335 DKSQKEAITKA
+335 DPSQKEAIIKA

-392 AAKKLMDTTGIPA
+392 AAKKLLETTGIPA
-405 YTIHKYL
+405 HTIHKYL
-412 CWDKES
+412 CWDKE
-418 NMFLVDEGHPNLQEY
+418 NNLFQVDETNPNKQEY

-443 TVLLSSLLKG
+443 TMLLASLLKG
-453 TTASAKYIFVGD
+453 TTLTAKYIFVGD

-477 LKDMIDSDVMDVI
+477 LKDMIDSNVLDVI
-490 RLNCLYRQT
+490 KLNCLYRQS
-499 EGSYIINLAHEVKNK
+499 EGSYIINLAQEIKNK
-514 MLSDKYLDKSDDY
+514 NLSQKYLEKTDDY
-527 NFICCS
+527 NFITCP
-533 DNQILDS
+533 DDQILYM
-540 IKDIVSIALDKGY
+540 IKDIVKKALEKGY
-553 REKDIQILA
+553 QEKDIQVLA

-575 KMLQEI
+575 KALQEI

-587 NKEEIVSGDV
+587 NKTEITSGE
-597 IYREGDKILQLVND
+597 IIFREGDKILQLVND

-623 IEKIIPASKSKSKK
+623 IEKIIPANKSKSKK

-678 IIPFTLGY
+678 IIPFTPAF

-695 YTAITRAKE
+695 YTAVTRAKE
-704 KLILIGDPNAF
+704 KLILIGDPNSF
-715 VYGVNNDDIENRKT
+715 VYGVNNDYIENRKT
-729 SLKELLKNTYN
+729 TLKELLENKYN

>member
-1 MIIYLFEGEVV
+1 
-12 FMAYIKGIFI
+12 MAYIKGIFI

-124 KDTLNKILDNKE
+124 KDTLDKILDNKE
-136 CLMGIPRL
+136 CLMDIPRL

-302 SDRLIKLNEM
+302 TDRLIKLNEM